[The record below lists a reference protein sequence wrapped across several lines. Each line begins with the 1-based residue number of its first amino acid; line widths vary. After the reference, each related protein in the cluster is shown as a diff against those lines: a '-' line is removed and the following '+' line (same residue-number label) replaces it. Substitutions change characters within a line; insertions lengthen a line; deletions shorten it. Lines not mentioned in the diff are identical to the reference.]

1 MNVETTMLKIASL
14 YCFCHQVEMNAIVK
28 SIEKELGKNAVLDM
42 YIPGLNTWKMSQS
55 FDIREP
61 NC

>member
-28 SIEKELGKNAVLDM
+28 SIEKELKMFKIYCKKN
-42 YIPGLNTWKMSQS
+42 T
-55 FDIREP
+55 
-61 NC
+61 